1 MGAGES
7 KEEEKEA
14 TASEEATTALAVG
27 ASVGLAA
34 GAIYSLLAS
43 DSSNS
48 VSNGK
53 PMKAPGQK
61 GVNIPRDD
69 CQDNLKDYLRRLSI
83 NAEKGA
89 SVGLAAGA
97 IYSLLASGS
106 SNSVSNGKL
115 MKAPGQKGVNIP
127 RDDCQDNLK
136 DYFRRLSI
144 NAEKGASVGLA
155 AGAIYSL
162 LASGSSN
169 SVSNGKLMKAP
180 GQKGVTIRINDFEE
194 NPEDYFRRMSI
205 NAEKGASVGL
215 AAGAIY
221 SLLASGS
228 SNSVSNG
235 KLMKAPGRKGV
246 SIRRNDFEENPKA
259 YFSERRR
266 GKCNENENKK
276 MMKAPGQHG
285 VTIRRTNFED
295 KPNGNFSD
303 LRKGK

>member
-48 VSNGK
+48 VTNGK
-53 PMKAPGQK
+53 QK
-61 GVNIPRDD
+61 GVT
-69 CQDNLKDYLRRLSI
+69 
-83 NAEKGA
+83 
-89 SVGLAAGA
+89 
-97 IYSLLASGS
+97 
-106 SNSVSNGKL
+106 
-115 MKAPGQKGVNIP
+115 IP

-169 SVSNGKLMKAP
+169 SK
-180 GQKGVTIRINDFEE
+180 TIFV
-194 NPEDYFRRMSI
+194 
-205 NAEKGASVGL
+205 A
-215 AAGAIY
+215 
-221 SLLASGS
+221 
-228 SNSVSNG
+228 
-235 KLMKAPGRKGV
+235 
-246 SIRRNDFEENPKA
+246 
-259 YFSERRR
+259 
-266 GKCNENENKK
+266 
-276 MMKAPGQHG
+276 
-285 VTIRRTNFED
+285 
-295 KPNGNFSD
+295 
-303 LRKGK
+303 